1 MPKAAV
7 YARVSTDRQDSV
19 NQMPDLQNYA
29 KFKHL
34 DIIQTFAD
42 EMSGRKTDR
51 PALHAMLAA
60 ARRHEFDVL
69 LVWKLDRL
77 GRSAKHLLQ
86 VLDEL
91 QALGIAF
98 VSVTQALDTST
109 AAGKLLFT
117 VLGAVAEFESSLIGE
132 RTRAGLSSARQR
144 GAKLGAP
151 IRIDHSKVRALRAG
165 GSTQIQVAAELG
177 ISIDSVKRIERRT
190 PEQRRIAS

>member
-1 MPKAAV
+1 MTKAAI

-29 KFKHL
+29 TFKRL
-34 DIIQTFAD
+34 DIVQTFAD
-42 EMSGRKTDR
+42 EMSGRKADR
-51 PALHAMLAA
+51 PALQAMLAA

-91 QALGIAF
+91 HSLGISF

-117 VLGAVAEFESSLIGE
+117 VLGAVAEFESALISE
-132 RTRAGLSSARQR
+132 RTAAGMASARKR
-144 GAKLGAP
+144 GVKLGRT
-151 IRIDHSKVRALRAG
+151 IQIDHAKVRALRANG
-165 GSTQIQVAAELG
+165 QTQVQIATAMG
-177 ISIDSVKRIERRT
+177 IHVETIRRIERR
-190 PEQRRIAS
+190 IA

>member
-1 MPKAAV
+1 
-7 YARVSTDRQDSV
+7 
-19 NQMPDLQNYA
+19 MPDLQNFA

-34 DIIQTFAD
+34 DIVQTFTD
-42 EMSGRKTDR
+42 EMSGRKQDR
-51 PALHAMLAA
+51 PALQAMLAA

-91 QALGIAF
+91 HALGIAF
-98 VSVTQALDTST
+98 ISVTQALDTST

-144 GAKLGAP
+144 GVKLGAP
-151 IRIDHSKVRALRAG
+151 IRIDHTKVRTLRQ
-165 GSTQIQVAAELG
+165 TQTQSQVAAALG
-177 ISIDSVKRIERRT
+177 ISIDSVKRID
-190 PEQRRIAS
+190 RRIA